1 MKVESVRE
9 VFDHHLRVLAV
20 LDNPEV
26 HLLQV
31 GVEILV
37 APETLDQDTGALEYD
52 F

>member
-1 MKVESVRE
+1 MLLVKVESVRE

-20 LDNPEV
+20 LDNAEV

-37 APETLDQDTGALEYD
+37 APETLDKDTGALE
-52 F
+52 